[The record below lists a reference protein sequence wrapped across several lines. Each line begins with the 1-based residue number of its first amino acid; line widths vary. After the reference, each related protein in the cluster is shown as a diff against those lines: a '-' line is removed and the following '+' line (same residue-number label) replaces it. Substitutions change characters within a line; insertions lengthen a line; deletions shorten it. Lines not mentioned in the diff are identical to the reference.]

1 MKNTFWDIQRKKK
14 RAITLLFL
22 IFFPF
27 FTFALTALFHIIKY
41 TSYGFFLRG
50 ATSLELFLI
59 SSGISLII
67 YCIGVVGAKR
77 KRIIHYLELLK
88 AQKPDPQDLKH
99 KQVQNVVKEM
109 AIAATVP
116 VPEVYVIPVLARN
129 TFSAFN
135 IIAVTE
141 GAISSLERAELQAVV
156 AHEMAHY
163 LRGDSYYKGVISS
176 FVMAISFFSSISL
189 LLAGAKEGRK
199 KGTGGAGII
208 ILYLLIV
215 EVLTKFINSLIARR
229 MEDLADAM
237 AVQFTRNPLAL
248 ATALWKI
255 SRDRT
260 RGISAFSNPAM
271 ASLFIVNPAIR
282 AIDDK
287 SGLLGDLFSTH
298 PPVDKRINTILKL
311 AGADRKQLLAKI
323 SKHEYAR
330 DWWVERDGKW
340 LGPFSLEELMEKTW
354 IGEGSRIKGKEGV
367 ITLGDILSKFKR
379 AEGNCPRC
387 GGPLFHTFYK
397 NVPILRCGRCGGI
410 IVRED
415 RILRLIAREQDSITS
430 EEMEYTLKKVDEE
443 RRKIYRGGVSP
454 VVVDP
459 TVPLRCPY
467 CRRSMRRRFFNFIT
481 YTPVDYCGKCK
492 IYFFDSGEIE
502 MITAGLKRIDSLYT
516 G

>member
-1 MKNTFWDIQRKKK
+1 MKKTFWDIQREKK

-27 FTFALTALFHIIKY
+27 FTLALTGLFHIIKY

-50 ATSLELFLI
+50 ASSLEIFLI
-59 SSGISLII
+59 SAGISLII
-67 YCIGVVGAKR
+67 YYIGVAGAKR
-77 KRIIHYLELLK
+77 ERIIHYLELLK

-99 KQVQNVVKEM
+99 RQVQNVVREM

-129 TFSAFN
+129 AFSAFN

-141 GAISSLERAELQAVV
+141 GAISSLERDELQAVV

-163 LRGDSYYKGVISS
+163 LRGDSYYKGVLSS

-189 LLAGAKEGRK
+189 FLAGAKEDRK

-215 EVLTKFINSLIARR
+215 EFLTKFIDSLISRR

-248 ATALWKI
+248 ASALWKI
-255 SRDRT
+255 SRDRA
-260 RGISAFSNPAM
+260 RGISAFSNPAV

-298 PPVDKRINTILKL
+298 PPVDKRINTMLKL
-311 AGADRKQLLAKI
+311 AGADRKQLLARI
-323 SKHEYAR
+323 SKHEHAK
-330 DWWVERDGKW
+330 DWWVEREGKW

-354 IGEGSRIKGKEGV
+354 IGEGSKIRGKEGV
-367 ITLGDILSKFKR
+367 ITFRDILAKFKQV
-379 AEGNCPRC
+379 EGNCPRC

-397 NVPILRCGRCGGI
+397 NVPVQRCGRCGGI

-415 RILRLIAREQDSITS
+415 RVLRLIAREQDSITS
-430 EEMEYTLKKVDEE
+430 KEMEYTRKTIDEE
-443 RRKIYRGGVSP
+443 RKKIYKGGVSP
-454 VVVDP
+454 DVVDP
-459 TVPLRCPY
+459 TAPLKCPY
-467 CRRSMRRRFFNFIT
+467 CGRPMHRRFFNFVT
-481 YTPVDYCGKCK
+481 YTPVDYCAKCK

-516 G
+516 R